1 MRNLLPGLALTL
13 AGIAPVTPASAAE
26 QPPAALEGTWLVE
39 DIGGKGVVDNLQTM
53 LEIRRDGSF
62 GGNAGCNSYFGEL
75 TGAGENNVTFGAAGA
90 TRKMCVPA
98 VMDQERKFL
107 DALGKAA
114 GWTREKSILRLSDA
128 SGGELLRFTLVRD
141 TTDVTFQLPGTF
153 VVDRQTARYEC
164 DGGRVVQAEYI
175 NAGEV
180 SLALLTIE
188 GKVVLTAN
196 VISGSGARYAGGIFE
211 WWTKG
216 DEATFTDL
224 TVEGDAK
231 SRTCKAVS

>member
-1 MRNLLPGLALTL
+1 MRNALSRLALAFVIT
-13 AGIAPVTPASAAE
+13 ASAASVSAAE
-26 QPPAALEGTWLVE
+26 PPPAGLGGTWLVE
-39 DIGGKGVVDNLQTM
+39 DIGGAGVVDDLQTT

-62 GGNAGCNSYFGEL
+62 GGNAGCNSYSGPL
-75 TGAGENNVTFGAAGA
+75 TETAESRVSFGAAAA
-90 TRKMCVPA
+90 TRKLCVPA
-98 VMDQERKFL
+98 VMDQENRFL
-107 DALGKAA
+107 EALGKAA
-114 GWTREKSILRLSDA
+114 GWSREGSILRLSDA
-128 SGGELLRFTLVRD
+128 AGGELVRLVLLRD

-153 VVDRQTARYEC
+153 VVDRQTVRYEC

-196 VISGSGARYAGGIFE
+196 VIAGSGARYAGGIYE

-224 TVEGDAK
+224 TVEGEEQ

>member
-1 MRNLLPGLALTL
+1 MRNPLSGLAFAVAVIGL
-13 AGIAPVTPASAAE
+13 ATMASAAE
-26 QPPAALEGTWLVE
+26 PPPATLGGTWLVE
-39 DIGGKGVVDNLQTM
+39 DIDGKGVVDDLQTT

-62 GGNAGCNSYFGEL
+62 GGNAGCNSYFGSL
-75 TGAGENNVTFGAAGA
+75 TDADENKVAFGAAGA

-98 VMDQERKFL
+98 VMDQETKFFE
-107 DALGKAA
+107 ALTRAA
-114 GWTREKSILRLSDA
+114 GWTREDSILRLSDA
-128 SGGELLRFTLVRD
+128 AGGELLRLTLLRD

-164 DGGRVVQAEYI
+164 EGGRVVQAEYI

-188 GKVVLTAN
+188 GKVILTAN
-196 VISGSGARYAGGIFE
+196 VISGSGARYAGGIYE

-216 DEATFTDL
+216 NEATFTDL